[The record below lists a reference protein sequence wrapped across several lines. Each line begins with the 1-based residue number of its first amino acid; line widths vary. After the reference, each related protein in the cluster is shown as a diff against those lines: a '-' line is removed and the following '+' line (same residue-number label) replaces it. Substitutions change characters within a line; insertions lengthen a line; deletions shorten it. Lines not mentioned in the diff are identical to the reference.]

1 MELWCLPT
9 TVMQHAQ
16 QSGLLHQAS
25 ECSTAVA
32 LFRPQKRFPH
42 MLDILACPR
51 WLLSGSE
58 AQGLLWSI
66 SIVRA
71 QAQAEG

>member
-1 MELWCLPT
+1 MVPT
-9 TVMQHAQ
+9 YSGQAQ

-32 LFRPQKRFPH
+32 LFRPQKGFPH
-42 MLDILACPR
+42 MLDILACQR

-58 AQGLLWSI
+58 AQGLLCSI

-71 QAQAEG
+71 QAQAEA